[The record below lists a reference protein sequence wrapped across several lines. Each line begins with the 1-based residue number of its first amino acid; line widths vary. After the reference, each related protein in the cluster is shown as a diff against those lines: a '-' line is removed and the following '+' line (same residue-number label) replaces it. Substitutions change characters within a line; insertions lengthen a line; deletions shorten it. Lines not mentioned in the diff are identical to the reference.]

1 MKLFSVGTE
10 MNKAKVK
17 MNKSEYLGL
26 SILDISKTVMNEFWN
41 DCIKPKYQGDAMLW
55 KMNTDNFIIYTK
67 TENIYIH
74 IAINAR
80 KKICHIKLWNWKTV
94 TSR

>member
-26 SILDISKTVMNEFWN
+26 SILGISKTVMNEFWN
-41 DCIKPKYQGDAMLW
+41 DCIKPKYQGNAML
-55 KMNTDNFIIYTK
+55 
-67 TENIYIH
+67 
-74 IAINAR
+74 
-80 KKICHIKLWNWKTV
+80 
-94 TSR
+94 

>member
-41 DCIKPKYQGDAMLW
+41 YCIKPKYQGNPML
-55 KMNTDNFIIYTK
+55 
-67 TENIYIH
+67 
-74 IAINAR
+74 
-80 KKICHIKLWNWKTV
+80 
-94 TSR
+94 

>member
-17 MNKSEYLGL
+17 MNNSEYLGL

-41 DCIKPKYQGDAMLW
+41 YCIKPKYQGNPMLW
-55 KMNTDNFIIYTK
+55 KMDTDNFIIYTK
-67 TENIYIH
+67 TENIYID
-74 IAINAR
+74 IAINA
-80 KKICHIKLWNWKTV
+80 KKNICHIKLWNWKTI

>member
-41 DCIKPKYQGDAMLW
+41 DCIKPKYQG
-55 KMNTDNFIIYTK
+55 
-67 TENIYIH
+67 
-74 IAINAR
+74 NAV
-80 KKICHIKLWNWKTV
+80 L
-94 TSR
+94 